1 MKNGNYN
8 LGDIGAEA
16 SGLDAF
22 FASEPKIITPTE
34 TSDRPMGSNTPK
46 VAAKAPLRTKVA
58 SLQQLNGF
66 ERVSSETLIHRST
79 NDLWTL
85 RKEGEDYFIER
96 LFQDNGVPVKG

>member
-1 MKNGNYN
+1 MKSNYD
-8 LGDIGAEA
+8 LGDIGGGS

-22 FASEPKIITPTE
+22 FASEPKLITPTE
-34 TSDRPMGSNTPK
+34 TSDRPMGSLAPK

-58 SLQQLNGF
+58 SLQQLDGF
-66 ERVSSETLIHRST
+66 QRVSAETLVHRST

-96 LFQDNGVPVKG
+96 LFQDNGLPVKG